1 MAKWINRDKKLQ
13 QKKVNKEYNKPF
25 KNNSKSSKISYKDE
39 IKFKYS

>member
-1 MAKWINRDKKLQ
+1 MKKWTNRDRKLQ

-25 KNNSKSSKISYKDE
+25 RSTPKSSKMNYKDE